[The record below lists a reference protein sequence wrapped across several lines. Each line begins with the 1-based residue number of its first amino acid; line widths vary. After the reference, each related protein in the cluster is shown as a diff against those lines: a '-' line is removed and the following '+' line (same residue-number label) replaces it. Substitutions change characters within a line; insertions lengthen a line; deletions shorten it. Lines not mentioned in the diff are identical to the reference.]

1 MAPPTA
7 VGHIILAGHHWS
19 QSSIQTIGVCSALFS
34 HLPPPYG
41 RGGKVKMC
49 SAAWCLFSLGIFY
62 FPSSL
67 CLELTA
73 AVLSRGCTLASP
85 APFSLSPGTWPATGT
100 GSKVQNICTTFFF
113 LLLLPSLLNTETIC
127 TFQMKPS
134 ARNPHFLRSGE
145 SELLRLSRKRV
156 LQFELLLRFAPQSFI
171 FSLKNCY
178 YFFFNI
184 VHFSELHSTR
194 WTRRKVFLAWQG
206 R

>member
-19 QSSIQTIGVCSALFS
+19 QSSIQTFGVCSALFS

-62 FPSSL
+62 LPSSL

-73 AVLSRGCTLASP
+73 AVLSRGCTLALDSLQVPPPFLRRP
-85 APFSLSPGTWPATGT
+85 APDLRREQVLK
-100 GSKVQNICTTFFF
+100 SKTYVQLFFF

-127 TFQMKPS
+127 TFQMKPP

-178 YFFFNI
+178 YYFFLI
-184 VHFSELHSTR
+184 
-194 WTRRKVFLAWQG
+194 
-206 R
+206 